1 MNLPRTLIALLL
13 LVLPAPLWAD
23 LEIEARLWGP
33 SIDGTLR
40 VQEGDLGSDIQLP
53 DDLGIDDDEH
63 FEVRFNWRLA
73 GPAMLRLAYMPLDYS
88 GNLNISEEIEFGGV
102 VFPVFI
108 DVASKLE
115 LDYARFGFAWMFS
128 VGEKFEAGPLVELK
142 AVDGEAQLEG
152 SILSIPLVSARE
164 SQQAAFG
171 SIGLLLDYKPIPTLH
186 LFAEAAYSPGLDLG
200 EMTEAEI
207 GVKFFPLGMFSV
219 SGGYRFLQLDLEDED
234 DRLDLELSGVFLG
247 AGLSF

>member
-1 MNLPRTLIALLL
+1 MNPTKLLIALALL
-13 LVLPAPLWAD
+13 ALPAPVLAD
-23 LEIEARLWGP
+23 LEIEARLWAP

-40 VQEGDLGSDIQLP
+40 VQEGDLGTDIELP
-53 DDLGIDDDEH
+53 GTLRIDDEEH
-63 FEVRFNWRLA
+63 FELRFNWRLA
-73 GPAMLRLAYMPLDYS
+73 GPAMLRFSYMPLDYS
-88 GNLNISEEIEFGGV
+88 GNLNIGDEIEFGGI
-102 VFPVFI
+102 VFPSFI

-128 VGEKFEAGPLVELK
+128 VGDDFEIGPLVELK
-142 AVDGEAQLEG
+142 AVDAEAELTG
-152 SILSIPLVSARE
+152 SVLSIPLVSARE
-164 SQQAAFG
+164 SQEAAFG

-186 LFAEAAYSPGLDLG
+186 LFAEAAYSPGLDFG

-207 GVKFFPLGMFSV
+207 GVKFFPLGMVSI

-234 DRLDLELSGVFLG
+234 DRLDLDLSGFFVG